1 MIEEM
6 IERAQKRIAEL
17 ELLIRHWKNKRRPY
31 EN

>member
-17 ELLIRHWKNKRRPY
+17 ELLIRHWKKQK
-31 EN
+31 EGL